1 MIEVITN
8 SSVQA
13 FTGAFQY
20 GRADTE
26 VFQNEIVTEIF
37 SNEILTEIFQ
47 YEIVTE
53 IFQYEIVTENSSAQ
67 KYWILVLEILGE
79 KASDW
84 EKNDLSCPR
93 GSISVRECCY
103 WNISV
108 RNCYWNISAWDSVRK

>member
-53 IFQYEIVTENSSAQ
+53 NNSVLKYFSTKLLLKTVQHKSTEF
-67 KYWILVLEILGE
+67 
-79 KASDW
+79 
-84 EKNDLSCPR
+84 
-93 GSISVRECCY
+93 
-103 WNISV
+103 
-108 RNCYWNISAWDSVRK
+108 